1 MQTMPITSKVRL
13 DDGENMRDCVF
24 MTAKAAKDEIE
35 KQQPVENLPEGELES
50 GEPKDATAIW
60 KAAANGK
67 YPQWNG
73 AAAAWLAGCSLLL
86 NLVLS
91 LRKGENADLT
101 PDEVSSC
108 WSTMM
113 ILGWPGT
120 TTNVHCDRHDAKNLL
135 YGINLDPGV
144 KLPDLTDLA
153 MGILLAWQEAYPR
166 AWAVWVLV
174 SPEAGEALH
183 EFLVAQGYKAGLS
196 FSFKDNT
203 SKWKAPS
210 LEVVQAFE
218 EKCGP
223 GSNGLSKVQ
232 IVAQESGTL
241 VTVPPGWFHWVLN
254 LRPCIKVAWDPTDPT
269 LLHKYILVWRDIVS
283 GQIGPGMP
291 TDYTNTLSALSQA
304 ILLA

>member
-1 MQTMPITSKVRL
+1 MQTMPTTSKVRL
-13 DDGENMRDCVF
+13 DDGKNMRDCVS

-91 LRKGENADLT
+91 LRKGENTDLT

-144 KLPDLTDLA
+144 KLTDLTDLA
-153 MGILLAWQEAYPR
+153 MGILLTWQEAYPR
-166 AWAVWVLV
+166 RGRCGCWSVQRLGKHCTSSWWPRVTRAACR
-174 SPEAGEALH
+174 SPSRTTPASGKH
-183 EFLVAQGYKAGLS
+183 PP
-196 FSFKDNT
+196 
-203 SKWKAPS
+203 WK
-210 LEVVQAFE
+210 
-218 EKCGP
+218 
-223 GSNGLSKVQ
+223 
-232 IVAQESGTL
+232 
-241 VTVPPGWFHWVLN
+241 
-254 LRPCIKVAWDPTDPT
+254 
-269 LLHKYILVWRDIVS
+269 
-283 GQIGPGMP
+283 
-291 TDYTNTLSALSQA
+291 
-304 ILLA
+304 

>member
-1 MQTMPITSKVRL
+1 MARGI
-13 DDGENMRDCVF
+13 
-24 MTAKAAKDEIE
+24 
-35 KQQPVENLPEGELES
+35 PE
-50 GEPKDATAIW
+50 
-60 KAAANGK
+60 
-67 YPQWNG
+67 
-73 AAAAWLAGCSLLL
+73 
-86 NLVLS
+86 
-91 LRKGENADLT
+91 
-101 PDEVSSC
+101 
-108 WSTMM
+108 
-113 ILGWPGT
+113 
-120 TTNVHCDRHDAKNLL
+120 
-135 YGINLDPGV
+135 
-144 KLPDLTDLA
+144 
-153 MGILLAWQEAYPR
+153 

-183 EFLVAQGYKAGLS
+183 EFLVAQGYKGGLS
-196 FSFKDNT
+196 FPFKDNT

-232 IVAQESGTL
+232 IVAQEAGTL

-269 LLHKYILVWRDIVS
+269 LLHKYVLVWRDIVS